1 MVTVIILNSFHC
13 DNRKSV
19 MRYPELDPLDDLDEM
34 SNSLFDSWASTG
46 QFKITL

>member
-1 MVTVIILNSFHC
+1 MVTVIIFNSFHD

-34 SNSLFDSWASTG
+34 SNSLFDSQASTR
-46 QFKITL
+46 QFKITI